1 MNEKLTRALAIL
13 AMALLIVGAILMVDW
28 PTDGTLNED
37 EQTTGNVGIK
47 LLGSDSD
54 QGYGLVVFLTGVLL
68 LVALLGGVFLA
79 KGEEKE

>member
-1 MNEKLTRALAIL
+1 MNEKLVRALAVA
-13 AMALLIVGAILMVDW
+13 AMALLIIGAILMVDW
-28 PTDGTLNED
+28 PSGGSYD
-37 EQTTGNVGIK
+37 EGNQTTDNVGFK
-47 LLGSDSD
+47 LLGTDSD

>member
-1 MNEKLTRALAIL
+1 MNERLVRALSVL
-13 AMALLIVGAILMVDW
+13 AMALLIVGAILAVDW
-28 PTDGTLNED
+28 PTSGSLNED
-37 EQTTGNVGIK
+37 KQTTGSVGIR
-47 LLGSDSD
+47 LLGSDID